1 MLSAAHLGAE
11 LESIQWTFQGK
22 MNSWTFQGQLRL
34 PLKQTLR
41 RGRENERERGESVPV
56 THCAAC
62 VSHSSLW
69 PVSQLL
75 WSLPNSPRKNNP
87 EREKGGG
94 KKTDPAMFFPGLLEM
109 SSELP
114 GRGMRAI
121 PWSRGNDVGA
131 TLHGG
136 DMRGRGFCRVLWM
149 DPLIGGPPTQL
160 ESCSSVPLTFSPAG
174 LPRERQSALISC
186 VQDTSMH
193 TATCTY
199 LTEILYKSQTPAQM
213 MQRDWNKWT
222 LFDERNLKL
231 FFHET

>member
-87 EREKGGG
+87 EREKRRREENGSSHVFSRLAGNELRAARKRYAG
-94 KKTDPAMFFPGLLEM
+94 HSLEPREWRGSYASWGQYEGAWLLSCALDGSVDRW
-109 SSELP
+109 SSHTAGVL
-114 GRGMRAI
+114 
-121 PWSRGNDVGA
+121 
-131 TLHGG
+131 L
-136 DMRGRGFCRVLWM
+136 FCASHLQPR
-149 DPLIGGPPTQL
+149 GPPERKTARSYQL
-160 ESCSSVPLTFSPAG
+160 CARHIDAHGNL
-174 LPRERQSALISC
+174 
-186 VQDTSMH
+186 
-193 TATCTY
+193 Y
-199 LTEILYKSQTPAQM
+199 LFNWDSL
-213 MQRDWNKWT
+213 
-222 LFDERNLKL
+222 
-231 FFHET
+231 